1 MLGAYRIPS
10 FFLIIILPFSFMKI
24 EASCLKPSLLQ
35 WLPNGRFSNL
45 INSSIY
51 ISRNF
56 TLRKC
61 VSFSVYLFMTH
72 CDSLN
77 WVIIHSYHLFC
88 CSTCLSFGHW
98 YPCPSFSEPLPYFL
112 SELDVLHGLSSSFPC
127 PSSKIGHF
135 STGPFCYR
143 MAFTVAF
150 WGEDVPISSLSHGF
164 LMIDEE

>member
-77 WVIIHSYHLFC
+77 WVIIHLII
-88 CSTCLSFGHW
+88 
-98 YPCPSFSEPLPYFL
+98 YFVAQL
-112 SELDVLHGLSSSFPC
+112 VWVLG
-127 PSSKIGHF
+127 
-135 STGPFCYR
+135 TGIR
-143 MAFTVAF
+143 AHH
-150 WGEDVPISSLSHGF
+150 SLSHF
-164 LMIDEE
+164 LIFCQNWMFYMGSARPFPAPALKSATSPRGPFVTEWHVQLLFGERMYPSLHSAMAFSW